1 MRSRTNAMRYGEE
14 PLSFTL
20 TDVVTFLEDTGRPRF
35 ADFVKQI
42 QHMQANVD
50 RQRHYYERVIADLT
64 ERLRKYEPPQRYSQ
78 PTFQPPPEASD

>member
-1 MRSRTNAMRYGEE
+1 MRSRTNAMRYGDE

-20 TDVVTFLEDTGRPRF
+20 TDVVVFLENAGRTRM

-42 QHMQANVD
+42 EHMQANVD

-64 ERLRKYEPPQRYSQ
+64 ERLHKYEPPQRHSP
-78 PTFQPPPEASD
+78 PTFQPPSEASD

>member
-1 MRSRTNAMRYGEE
+1 MRYGEE

-20 TDVVTFLEDTGRPRF
+20 TDVVVFLENVGRPRM
-35 ADFVKQI
+35 ADFLQKL

-64 ERLRKYEPPQRYSQ
+64 ERLHKYEPPQRHRERDF
-78 PTFQPPPEASD
+78 TPPSEASD